1 VPHER
6 LRVALVCPSLDYG
19 GAERHLLKLASALR
33 RSSISP
39 TVLVLDRDAENHL
52 AAEFAEASLE
62 VLLPPGASRARVVAW
77 LSGLLRSG
85 RFDVAHS
92 FLWRA
97 DVTLA
102 LAARLAGF
110 THVICSERGDRL
122 APFYSS
128 PAWRFRRWLD
138 RRLTFTTARALV
150 ANSRAG
156 AKAAVH
162 AGFPE
167 AKARVIPNWVDL
179 EEIDAARNGAR
190 ELRRHYGWGTSPI
203 LGFVGRLSPDK
214 GALHFVDVAAALS
227 SRNPGAARFVMVGDG
242 PQRSAVDARIEN
254 AGLRDQFTMIGA
266 VDSPLALMHAM
277 DVGVITSPTESLPNV
292 LLEFMACG
300 VPVVAPA
307 VGGIVDVVEDGIS
320 GRLVAPES
328 TVAAA
333 DACEPLLASV
343 AARCAMG
350 RAARETVLA
359 RFQPNAIIGRYTDLY
374 EDIARG

>member
-1 VPHER
+1 MPREP

-19 GAERHLLKLASALR
+19 GAERHLLKLASALK

-39 TVLVLDRDAENHL
+39 TVLVLDRDADNHL
-52 AAEFAEASLE
+52 ASGFAEASVE
-62 VLLPPGASRARVVAW
+62 VLVAPGASRARVVAW
-77 LSGLLRSG
+77 LAGLLRSG

-128 PAWRFRRWLD
+128 PSWRFRRWLD

-150 ANSRAG
+150 ANSQAG
-156 AKAAVH
+156 AKAAAR

-167 AKARVIPNWVDL
+167 TKARVIPNWVDL
-179 EEIDAARNGAR
+179 EEIDAARDGAR
-190 ELRRHYGWGTSPI
+190 EVRRRYRWGTSPI

-214 GALHFVDVAAALS
+214 GALTFVDLAAAVAA
-227 SRNPGAARFVMVGDG
+227 RHPGATRFVMVGDG
-242 PQRSAVDARIEN
+242 PQRSAVDARI
-254 AGLRDQFTMIGA
+254 ATTGLGEEFTLTGA
-266 VDSPLALMHAM
+266 VDSPLALMHAI

-307 VGGIVDVVEDGIS
+307 VGGIVDVVEHGVS
-320 GRLVAPES
+320 GLLVPPGS
-328 TVAAA
+328 TDAAA
-333 DACEPLLASV
+333 DACQSLLASV
-343 AARCAMG
+343 STRCAMG
-350 RAARETVLA
+350 RAAREAVLA
-359 RFQPNAIIGRYTDLY
+359 RFQPNEIIGRYTDLY
-374 EDIARG
+374 QDIARG